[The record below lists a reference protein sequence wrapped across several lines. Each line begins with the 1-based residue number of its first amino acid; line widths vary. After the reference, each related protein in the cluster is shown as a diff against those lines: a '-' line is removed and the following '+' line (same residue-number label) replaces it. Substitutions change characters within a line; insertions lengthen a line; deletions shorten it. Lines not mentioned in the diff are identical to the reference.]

1 MFGFVKVFPSPA
13 SMIKFG
19 LKGDEKP
26 GIYAALY
33 KFSGKTVLLVRSA
46 SYAQSDYRG
55 DVYIKAYMAL
65 LSEYE
70 NLADVLVL
78 DQTHNP
84 GGSYCAS
91 FYDIFAQAGDVQGV
105 QKLRADRKWIN
116 DLYINWPAS
125 AGPTGNPWDVKQLL
139 AWGILVE
146 KAYDN
151 GDFLSEPVPLF
162 SGSTY
167 AANMGYKWKKPML
180 VLIDELA
187 GSCGDMFPM
196 LVKANNRAKLF
207 GQRTMGLGGNV
218 EPVGQLNNSRIA
230 VSLTRGLFYPHIP
243 NGQPKDS
250 DYIENNGVTPDYEY
264 AHTVSDFRNGYFNY
278 VQSFSQKA
286 IEQIK

>member
-1 MFGFVKVFPSPA
+1 M
-13 SMIKFG
+13 
-19 LKGDEKP
+19 
-26 GIYAALY
+26 
-33 KFSGKTVLLVRSA
+33 RSA
-46 SYAQSDYRG
+46 SYSQSDYKG

-91 FYDIFAQAGDVQGV
+91 FYDIFANAGDTQGV
-105 QKLRADRKWIN
+105 EKLRADRKWIN

-125 AGPTGNPWDVKQLL
+125 IGPTGNPWDAKQSL
-139 AWGILVE
+139 AWGSLVE

-162 SGSTY
+162 SGALYST
-167 AANMGYKWKKPML
+167 NMGYKWKKPML

-218 EPVGQLNNSRIA
+218 EQVGQLNNSRIA
-230 VSLTRGLFYPHIP
+230 ISLTRGLFYPYNP
-243 NGQPKDS
+243 NAQPKDT